1 MFFLFGIP
9 GLSCLDYLSWLRVHW
24 NVPAFRI
31 HWKLCLCLL
40 HFYVSTMIYS
50 TSTALGVGMVLLFLF
65 AFFFFPVV
73 KGNVVFIVGSQA
85 RSPGS

>member
-50 TSTALGVGMVLLFLF
+50 TSSCTGGGDGAFVFIC
-65 AFFFFPVV
+65 FFFFFSC
-73 KGNVVFIVGSQA
+73 G
-85 RSPGS
+85 